1 MTPFWMGIAGLLL
14 ERNTSSVVLNRWK
27 LDEASVEIYLGFAQR
42 VWQGASLDVALT
54 EARRKFK
61 REVRKRGKVRI
72 ELEHP
77 FFWAGISYIGRP
89 GIVLYPRREP
99 MGWIVLM
106 VPLVI
111 PVFTVIRCLVKDRNR
126 A

>member
-1 MTPFWMGIAGLLL
+1 ML

-61 REVRKRGKVRI
+61 REARKRGQVRL
-72 ELEHP
+72 EFEHP

-89 GIVLYPRREP
+89 GIVLYPRRKP
-99 MGWIVLM
+99 IGWLVVMFPLM
-106 VPLVI
+106 IPL
-111 PVFTVIRCLVKDRNR
+111 FTFVKCLVLDDRGNP
-126 A
+126 

>member
-1 MTPFWMGIAGLLL
+1 M
-14 ERNTSSVVLNRWK
+14 VLNRWK

-54 EARRKFK
+54 EARRKFR
-61 REVRKRGKVRI
+61 REVRKRGPVRL

-89 GIVLYPRREP
+89 GIVLYPRRDP
-99 MGWIVLM
+99 IGWIVLL

-111 PVFTVIRCLVKDRNR
+111 PLFTLLRRLF
-126 A
+126 AGA